1 MRPRSACP
9 GCGRT
14 LSARELM
21 PVVSYLIQMG
31 KCRNCKK
38 RISPLYPL
46 VELSTALLFVFAY
59 MQIGWSLEL
68 VVAWTLIS
76 LIIIIFVSDIT
87 YMLIPDKILLVFM
100 GIFFATRLIYPLNPW
115 WDSLAG
121 GAIGF
126 SLLFFIAIVS
136 RGGMGGGDIKLFGVL
151 GFLLGTKLVLMSF
164 FFATLIGAVA
174 GIIGLSTGIF
184 KKGEP
189 IPFGPFIGAGT
200 LIVYFFHESILNWYL
215 ALLQF

>member
-1 MRPRSACP
+1 
-9 GCGRT
+9 
-14 LSARELM
+14 
-21 PVVSYLIQMG
+21 MG

-76 LIIIIFVSDIT
+76 LIMIIFVSDFT

-100 GIFFATRLIYPLNPW
+100 GIYFATRFIYPLNPW
-115 WDSLAG
+115 WDSLVG

-126 SLLFFIAIVS
+126 SLLLLIAVVS
-136 RGGMGGGDIKLFGVL
+136 KGGMGGGDIKLFGVL

-164 FFATLIGAVA
+164 FVCARIGAVA
-174 GIIGLSTGIF
+174 GIVGVATGI
-184 KKGEP
+184 
-189 IPFGPFIGAGT
+189 
-200 LIVYFFHESILNWYL
+200 
-215 ALLQF
+215 LQKVQFRFRAFSATNTH

>member
-1 MRPRSACP
+1 MS
-9 GCGRT
+9 
-14 LSARELM
+14 EEDF
-21 PVVSYLIQMG
+21 
-31 KCRNCKK
+31 
-38 RISPLYPL
+38 PLYPL

-76 LIIIIFVSDIT
+76 LIYNYLCFRYHLYAYSRQNPARVYGDFFCNTPYFPAKSVVGFT
-87 YMLIPDKILLVFM
+87 SWWSNWILPAL
-100 GIFFATRLIYPLNPW
+100 
-115 WDSLAG
+115 
-121 GAIGF
+121 
-126 SLLFFIAIVS
+126 FIAIIS

-189 IPFGPFIGAGT
+189 IPFGPFIGVGT